1 MKKRAVHLLLLVAVL
16 AALSLALPG
25 IVDTV
30 YGHEDQRSGHDEPA
44 PEVRL
49 PAKLEL
55 FDKTFRPDNKNP
67 WRIVP
72 APEK

>member
-1 MKKRAVHLLLLVAVL
+1 MQKRAVHLLLLLAVL

-30 YGHEDQRSGHDEPA
+30 YGQDQGYGEDGQRPQ
-44 PEVRL
+44 VRL
-49 PAKLEL
+49 PPKLDV
-55 FDKTFRPDNKNP
+55 FIDRFRPDNKNP
-67 WRIVP
+67 WRLVP

>member
-1 MKKRAVHLLLLVAVL
+1 MKKRAVPLLLLVAVL

-30 YGHEDQRSGHDEPA
+30 YGQDQGYGDDGQRPQ
-44 PEVRL
+44 VRL
-49 PAKLEL
+49 PPKLEF

-72 APEK
+72 APKK